1 MSWSLKM
8 KVICIILLIINLHL
22 QSFLKDILEILIV
35 IRQNQSTLILFSVQ
49 LATKLSVTVH
59 SLYYDGFIC
68 TQVWVTYCV
77 CFMMEPFIHSS
88 LALHMDYCLTTNGL
102 FKWEKHRFKRMS
114 RNEWDM
120 HKVWG
125 RGKRWAF
132 LRYRDNP

>member
-1 MSWSLKM
+1 MVLKNESYM
-8 KVICIILLIINLHL
+8 YYLTDYKSSFAIIFKRHPWDINCN
-22 QSFLKDILEILIV
+22 SSEPKYINSILSPAGNKAECD
-35 IRQNQSTLILFSVQ
+35 R
-49 LATKLSVTVH
+49 VH